1 MLAPPSSDTL
11 TAYDLA
17 HFDTYLRLLDSDAMS
32 VDWKVTAR
40 EVLALDADADIDSTR
55 RVYETHL
62 ARASWMTHTHWLS
75 TAPEVTSV
83 EGLVPVRARAGLVQD
98 YAREKDRL
106 DAEIT
111 TQRQAWEEETAQ
123 LERER
128 KE

>member
-55 RVYETHL
+55 RVYEAFG
-62 ARASWMTHTHWLS
+62 ARPLDDTHWLS
-75 TAPEVTSV
+75 TVPEVTSV
-83 EGLVPVRARAGLVQD
+83 EGPVPVRARAGLVQD

>member
-1 MLAPPSSDTL
+1 M
-11 TAYDLA
+11 
-17 HFDTYLRLLDSDAMS
+17 
-32 VDWKVTAR
+32 
-40 EVLALDADADIDSTR
+40 
-55 RVYETHL
+55 
-62 ARASWMTHTHWLS
+62 
-75 TAPEVTSV
+75 
-83 EGLVPVRARAGLVQD
+83 RARAGLVQD